1 MYFGNVMWIARSPV
15 VMEGYQML
23 EHVNSGEQ
31 MMAPD
36 PSIVLKMESPTRW
49 TFKFSHSEG
58 HGFIRV
64 GLGCDYNPFCMVEAL
79 FHQLEKADMFI
90 DLNQT
95 SGKVHMNI
103 DTTVQHIDEAAT
115 VEMDESTDHSNW
127 LSDDERED
135 MA

>member
-1 MYFGNVMWIARSPV
+1 
-15 VMEGYQML
+15 
-23 EHVNSGEQ
+23 
-31 MMAPD
+31 
-36 PSIVLKMESPTRW
+36 
-49 TFKFSHSEG
+49 
-58 HGFIRV
+58 
-64 GLGCDYNPFCMVEAL
+64 
-79 FHQLEKADMFI
+79 MFI